1 MKTGHTTR
9 LLPRRFGPHATGLRA
24 GMHPGRFFLL
34 PLALLLL
41 GTALPQT
48 SETVSELQEA
58 AATRSRRIL
67 HARWEGAIGPLTS
80 TYIDRVL
87 ALAGEEPT
95 EAILLELETPG
106 GLDTAMR
113 DIIKSFL
120 ASDTPVIVY
129 VHPSGARAASAGV
142 FITMAAHIAAMTPGT
157 NIGSASPVAMG
168 GQMDSTMT
176 AKVTNDAAAYARSIA
191 TRRGR
196 NAEWA
201 EAAVLEAVNVT
212 ALEAVE
218 LNIIDLVADTVEEL
232 LESVDGRIVEL
243 PTGHRAVFT
252 AEAIVEPIPLTF
264 RERVLTTLA
273 DPNIAYIFMLLGV
286 YGLIFELQNPGA
298 IFPGVVGAICLV
310 LAFMSFQTLPLNY
323 AGLALIALA
332 IVLFILE
339 IKITSY
345 GLLSVGGVVAM
356 LLGSLMLIDTAE
368 PALRISLSVIIIA
381 VILTALFF
389 TFAVGLGLRAQ
400 QARVTTGTEGLVG
413 ELGEAATRLDPT
425 GKVNVHGEI
434 WRADSATV
442 EAIEAGAAVEV
453 LQVAGLRL
461 LVQPA
466 SRSHFDTPAE

>member
-1 MKTGHTTR
+1 
-9 LLPRRFGPHATGLRA
+9 
-24 GMHPGRFFLL
+24 
-34 PLALLLL
+34 
-41 GTALPQT
+41 
-48 SETVSELQEA
+48 V
-58 AATRSRRIL
+58 
-67 HARWEGAIGPLTS
+67 IGPLTVA
-80 TYIDRVL
+80 YINRVL
-87 ALAGEEPT
+87 DMAGEEPT

-106 GLDTAMR
+106 GLDTSMR
-113 DIIKSFL
+113 DIIKRFL
-120 ASDTPVIVY
+120 ASDIPVIVY

-191 TRRGR
+191 TERGR

-212 ALEAVE
+212 ALEAVD
-218 LNIIDLVADTVEEL
+218 LNIIDLVSESVEEL
-232 LESVDGRIVEL
+232 LTSVDGRVIEL
-243 PTGHRAVFT
+243 PTGDRVIYT
-252 AEAIVEPIPLTF
+252 AEARIEPVALTF

-273 DPNIAYIFMLLGV
+273 DPNIAYIFMMLGI

-310 LAFMSFQTLPLNY
+310 LAFMSFQTLPLNI

-345 GLLSVGGVVAM
+345 GVLSVGGVVAM

-368 PALRISLSVIIIA
+368 PALRVSLGVIIIA
-381 VILTALFF
+381 VALTALFF
-389 TFAVGLGLRAQ
+389 MFAVGLGIRAQ
-400 QARVTTGTEGLVG
+400 RARVATGSEGLVG

-434 WRADSATV
+434 WRAESATG
-442 EAIEAGAAVEV
+442 ETIDEGAAVEV
-453 LQVAGLRL
+453 VQVAGLRL

-466 SRSHFDTPAE
+466 SRSRFDTPVE

>member
-1 MKTGHTTR
+1 MKTGHIIR
-9 LLPRRFGPHATGLRA
+9 RLPRRTGPHAPGPRA
-24 GMHPGRFFLL
+24 GTHPGRLVQLPLILFLL
-34 PLALLLL
+34 VA
-41 GTALPQT
+41 ALPHA
-48 SETVSELQEA
+48 SEAEPARQEEA
-58 AATRSRRIL
+58 AVQPGRVL
-67 HARWEGAIGPLTS
+67 HARWEGVIGPLTVA
-80 TYIDRVL
+80 YINRVL
-87 ALAGEEPT
+87 DMAGEEPT

-106 GLDTAMR
+106 GLDTSMR
-113 DIIKSFL
+113 DIIKRFL
-120 ASDTPVIVY
+120 ASDIPVIVY

-191 TRRGR
+191 TERGR

-212 ALEAVE
+212 ALEAVD
-218 LNIIDLVADTVEEL
+218 LNIIDLVSESVEEL
-232 LESVDGRIVEL
+232 LTSVDGRVIEL
-243 PTGHRAVFT
+243 PTGDRVIYT
-252 AEAIVEPIPLTF
+252 AEARIEPVALTF

-273 DPNIAYIFMLLGV
+273 DPNIAYIFMMLGI

-310 LAFMSFQTLPLNY
+310 LAFMSFQTLPLNI

-345 GLLSVGGVVAM
+345 GVLSVGGVVAM

-368 PALRISLSVIIIA
+368 PALRVSLGVIIIA
-381 VILTALFF
+381 VALTALFF
-389 TFAVGLGLRAQ
+389 MFAVGLGIRAQ
-400 QARVTTGTEGLVG
+400 RARVATGSEGLVG

-434 WRADSATV
+434 WRAESATG
-442 EAIEAGAAVEV
+442 ETIDEGAAVEV
-453 LQVAGLRL
+453 VQVAGLRL

-466 SRSHFDTPAE
+466 SRSRFDTPVE